1 MAISYGARYLI
12 KVHVCCT
19 QDRIAAVLRRSA
31 SEARKCGVL
40 IDVPYQ
46 IWRSLLAFDGRK
58 WAHKATKISTLCCS
72 CDENRRSTSVTLHF
86 AKKVSV
92 GWTYSI
98 SELLQFVGKLS
109 RTLDLSIALSTA
121 QISEPFGRCLIL
133 ASAEVAISLSKDERK
148 LVRGFSI

>member
-1 MAISYGARYLI
+1 M
-12 KVHVCCT
+12 
-19 QDRIAAVLRRSA
+19 
-31 SEARKCGVL
+31 
-40 IDVPYQ
+40 
-46 IWRSLLAFDGRK
+46 
-58 WAHKATKISTLCCS
+58 
-72 CDENRRSTSVTLHF
+72 
-86 AKKVSV
+86 